1 MRHLILAVAILALIV
16 SSAHAAICVQTG
28 SITLTWQANP
38 EPDIRYYE
46 IYRSDT
52 VDGTYTWMVDDFL
65 METAFL
71 TNLPEGD
78 HYFKLKAVDTCGNK
92 SGFSDPSEVVRID
105 TTPPGK
111 PATITITVVAE

>member
-1 MRHLILAVAILALIV
+1 MKKLILAVVFLALFA
-16 SSAHAAICVQTG
+16 SNAHAAICVQSG

-38 EPDIRYYE
+38 EPDIDHYA
-46 IYRSDT
+46 IYTAGT
-52 VDGTYTWMVDDFL
+52 VDGVYTLLGVTPEL
-65 METAFL
+65 STVGGQ
-71 TNLPEGD
+71 LPEGD
-78 HYFKLKAVDTCGNK
+78 HYFKLKAVDTCGNE